1 MAVYDLIQHA
11 KTTRDPLQA
20 GALNTLLQRSN
31 FISELDWD
39 TIGTLSQRV
48 TRWKTLPAVSTRPIN
63 GAFSGDIGR
72 FEQLEETVCSLGID
86 IDVDIMFDRD
96 QAATVDPR
104 GTQAEMA
111 VTSSAFTFNDLFI
124 NGDLA
129 SDPNG
134 IDGLKKRV
142 ANLPA
147 AQTITAAANGL
158 DVNASDA
165 NRQIFLDLIAQARY
179 LLEGGADLIIG
190 NQNSYLNFESVI
202 RRLGLYATNTDRYGR
217 QVTTFGD
224 GGPMLVDAGTKY
236 DLTTPIITQTE
247 TQGSAVDA
255 TSIYIVRLGLGTYLH
270 GIQEYAPRTKDLGEL
285 QTGPQMRTR
294 FDWTPGLAQSNDRSV
309 VRIQGIRWV

>member
-1 MAVYDLIQHA
+1 VAVYDLIQHA
-11 KTTRDPLQA
+11 KTTRDPLLA

-31 FISELDWD
+31 FITELDWD

-48 TRWKTLPAVSTRPIN
+48 TRWKSLPALSYRPIN

-72 FEQLEETVCSLGID
+72 FEQLEETVASLGID
-86 IDVDIMFDRD
+86 IDVDVMYDRD
-96 QAATVDPR
+96 QAATQDPR

-111 VTSSAFTFNDLFI
+111 VTSMAFTFNDSFI

-158 DVNASDA
+158 DVNVSDA
-165 NRQIFLDLIAQARY
+165 NRHTFLDLLGQARY

-190 NQNSYLNFESVI
+190 NGTTYQAFESVV
-202 RRLGLYATNTDRYGR
+202 RRLGLYATDTDRYGR
-217 QVTTFGD
+217 RVNTFGE
-224 GGPMLVDAGTKY
+224 GGPVIVDAGTKY

-247 TQGSAVDA
+247 TQGSASDC
-255 TSIYIVRLGLGTYLH
+255 TSIYIVRLGMGTYLH
-270 GIQEYAPRTKDLGEL
+270 GIQEYPVRTKDLGEREAA
-285 QTGPQMRTR
+285 PVMRTR
-294 FDWTPGLAQSNDRSV
+294 IDWTPGLAQWNDRAII
-309 VRIQGIRWV
+309 RIKGIRWV